1 MEIIIIKFKLS
12 EDLNNNKLSEI
23 IKNEYTLHIHS
34 VINSLLNI
42 SKVEINEELEFI
54 VAEDFDKE
62 VLEFQKLHNISLG
75 FTENVSNE
83 KTWAITLDYKTN
95 KKYNVAII
103 INKFIFWGLFNKDN
117 FQKSTIEDFCINTIH
132 HELMHA
138 YDFYKSSDLY
148 NYINNYNKD
157 CLKNELLSISCMVW
171 KEYYATRMSSITF
184 KEGNYID
191 EFHNQI
197 LEFNNRINI
206 IKEVNKKCGN
216 IDKMYGDIRKILVI
230 SLRFTSYYFGNLFS
244 LGEYEEICD
253 LVEQSYSKFN
263 NSFIQVIY
271 KELFVELNKLFEIY
285 PELTI
290 NDFEYIN
297 SLINDV
303 YKFLGISLI
312 SNDNQSYN
320 ILILSNF

>member
-1 MEIIIIKFKLS
+1 VVIIIIKVKLG
-12 EDLNNNKLSEI
+12 EDLYNNKLSEI
-23 IKNEYTLHIHS
+23 IKSEHIVYIHT
-34 VINSLLNI
+34 VIDSLLNI
-42 SKVEINEELEFI
+42 SRVEINEELEFI

-117 FQKSTIEDFCINTIH
+117 FQKGTIEDFCINTIN

-148 NYINNYNKD
+148 DYINNYNKD

-197 LEFNNRINI
+197 LEFNNKINI
-206 IKEVNKKCGN
+206 IKEVNK
-216 IDKMYGDIRKILVI
+216 I
-230 SLRFTSYYFGNLFS
+230 FGNLFS
-244 LGEYEEICD
+244 LGEYEEMCD
-253 LVEQSYSKFN
+253 LVEHSYSKFN

-290 NDFEYIN
+290 NNFEYIN
-297 SLINDV
+297 SLITDV
-303 YKFLGISLI
+303 YNFLGISLI

-320 ILILSNF
+320 IHILNNF